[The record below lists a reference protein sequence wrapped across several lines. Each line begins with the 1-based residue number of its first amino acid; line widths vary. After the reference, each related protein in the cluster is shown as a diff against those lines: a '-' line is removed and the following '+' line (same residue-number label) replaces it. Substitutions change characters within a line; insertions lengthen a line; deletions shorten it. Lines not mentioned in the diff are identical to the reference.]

1 MKNAVRVSAPPI
13 HPQLVEAVM
22 ASPAGPFIVPHEAML
37 VVNTVLD
44 KLLELTPSPRTV
56 DELTR
61 IRGEGEC

>member
-1 MKNAVRVSAPPI
+1 MTAPI

-22 ASPAGPFIVPHEAML
+22 ASPAGPFIVPHEAAL

-61 IRGEGEC
+61 IRGEGAC